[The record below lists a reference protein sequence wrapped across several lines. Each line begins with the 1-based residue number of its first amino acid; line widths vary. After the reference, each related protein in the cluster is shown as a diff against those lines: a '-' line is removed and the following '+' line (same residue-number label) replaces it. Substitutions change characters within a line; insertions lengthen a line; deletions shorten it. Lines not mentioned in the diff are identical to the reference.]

1 MNFLRAFGEQI
12 GILTPAEH
20 ISPEA
25 AVGKQSAQSGAYFG
39 TAIPHCCFYCSWCGS
54 EILLPHDSLGY
65 AFGGPM
71 IRKIETRSIGTV
83 CTACGHAGAYS
94 LFRGCPGY
102 DTRHKF
108 VETLAKG
115 RTLLLDWLPC
125 IEDSCVFPLPFFV
138 VFDDEFTQANLKE
151 RAAQWIWTE
160 VTCSVSHVV
169 RPPAWL
175 SESASYRGA
184 LDLNLTRVAL
194 RREQQAR

>member
-1 MNFLRAFGEQI
+1 MKFLRSLGEQI
-12 GILTPAEH
+12 GILTSAEH
-20 ISPEA
+20 MSSES
-25 AVGKQSAQSGAYFG
+25 VVTKQPPKDGASVE
-39 TAIPHCCFYCSWCGS
+39 TAIPHCCFYCSWCRS

-83 CTACGHAGAYS
+83 CTACAHAAAYS

-108 VETLAKG
+108 VESSAKG
-115 RTLLLDWLPC
+115 RTLLVDWLPC

-138 VFDDEFTQANLKE
+138 VFDNEFTQENLKE
-151 RAAQWIWTE
+151 RAAQWIWSD

-169 RPPAWL
+169 QPPAWL
-175 SESASYRGA
+175 SGPASYRGA
-184 LDLNLTRVAL
+184 MDLNLTRAPM
-194 RREQQAR
+194 RRAQPPR